1 MFIRKITISERF
13 TDCHRVYNYDN
24 NIHLHCSL
32 KGEGLK
38 TSHDR
43 TDKKKEMGQ
52 EYTQWEKKPERPKRL
67 NEDRGEGFR

>member
-1 MFIRKITISERF
+1 MFIRKITIFERH
-13 TDCHRVYNYDN
+13 TYCHRVYNYDN

-43 TDKKKEMGQ
+43 TDPKKKMGQ
-52 EYTQWEKKPERPKRL
+52 EYMQWRKKQK
-67 NEDRGEGFR
+67 DQKD